1 MSLERFTRRELVTV
15 TPDSSAEDVAR
26 LMRARHVGAVIVVE
40 DGRPLGIVTD
50 RDLVVRLLAD
60 GWTPSAPVRAVMTR
74 ELVLAHVD
82 DAIDHA
88 FFTMRRYGIRRL
100 PIIDAGGTL
109 IGLVAL
115 DDLLVLLGGE
125 VSSVVETVL
134 DNRGP

>member
-26 LMRARHVGAVIVVE
+26 IMRARHVGAIIVVE
-40 DGRPLGIVTD
+40 NGRPLGIVTD

-60 GWTPSAPVRAVMTR
+60 GWTHSAPVRAVMTR
-74 ELVLAHVD
+74 ELILAHVD

-88 FFTMRRYGIRRL
+88 FFTMRKYGIRRL
-100 PIIDAGGTL
+100 PIVDASGSL
-109 IGLVAL
+109 IGMVAL